1 MIKKINYIFFLLII
15 IFLPLQG
22 IASGLLAQ
30 TDLPSSTAFWLLHW
44 YEPVLLVVFGLNLI
58 SFFLSLSPRFS
69 VSAAAQKDSD
79 KLKLGLRN
87 RGIIFAS
94 IALLLLGFV
103 SVFFASPSI
112 SLGLEGFR
120 FTLLGIVFL
129 LTALLSQ
136 IDNKQISILIKTY
149 LVMAVVLSVWAIIER
164 FFSIFYWDTLK
175 ISLPVSRF
183 GWGYYDAGGWLQST
197 AFSIGPN
204 QLASYLLPAFFILLQ
219 KLISN
224 RKNYP
229 SWVYSI
235 LTFAAIT
242 FTFSRSAAVGL
253 CAGLL
258 IWFLLYYKNK
268 IAKLIVIAVFI
279 LLGAIILLNKDNA
292 TINNFLTHGN
302 QTGHQTALQLTMNEL
317 GDRAKTP
324 VKLLFGTGLGTA
336 GPIAIKYNSG
346 IVSESWYFQLILEL
360 GIVGLL
366 FWLTIIGTIIYKLSK
381 NGERGL
387 LFGVLAVSVTA
398 LFLHTFA
405 DNPALTYTLFI
416 IIGIKYFGQDKVIN
430 SKELNV

>member
-1 MIKKINYIFFLLII
+1 MLKKINFIFFLLII
-15 IFLPLQG
+15 VFLPLQG
-22 IASGLLAQ
+22 IVSGLLAQ
-30 TDLPSSTAFWLLHW
+30 TDLASSAVFWLLHW
-44 YEPVLLVVFGLNLI
+44 YEPVLLMVFVLNLL
-58 SFFLSLSPRFS
+58 SFFLSRSPRFS
-69 VSAAAQKDSD
+69 VPVSAEKDLD
-79 KLKLGLRN
+79 KLKLGLRY
-87 RGIIFAS
+87 RGILFVSA
-94 IALLLLGFV
+94 ALLLFGFI
-103 SVFFASPSI
+103 SIIFISPSVSI
-112 SLGLEGFR
+112 GLEGFR

-136 IDNKQISILIKTY
+136 IDKKQISILIKTY
-149 LVMAVVLSVWAIIER
+149 LVIAVVLSVWAIFER
-164 FFSIFYWDTLK
+164 FLPTFYWDTLK

-197 AFSIGPN
+197 AFSVGPN
-204 QLASYLLPAFFILLQ
+204 QLASYLLPAFFILMQ
-219 KLISN
+219 RLISN
-224 RKNYP
+224 CKNYLN
-229 SWVYSI
+229 WVYLVLS
-235 LTFAAIT
+235 FVAIT
-242 FTFSRSAAVGL
+242 LTFSRSAAVGL

-268 IAKLIVIAVFI
+268 IAKLIVIAVIVVF
-279 LLGAIILLNKDNA
+279 GAIILLNKDNA

-366 FWLTIIGTIIYKLSK
+366 FWLTIISMIVYKLSK
-381 NGERGL
+381 NSERGL

-416 IIGIKYFGQDKVIN
+416 IIGIKYFDQDKVIN